1 VGAAIVETPATLS
14 TTEAPAPRRALV
26 VEDERAIRESVAE
39 FLEDSGYQVAQVED
53 GRDALASMRAL
64 VPDVVILDLQLPTM
78 SGAEFVQEMRAD
90 PRLAAV
96 PVVLLSAAPG
106 LAQAAEALGA
116 RGALA
121 KPFHLDVLL
130 AVVDRVSQS

>member
-1 VGAAIVETPATLS
+1 V
-14 TTEAPAPRRALV
+14 LV
-26 VEDERAIRESVAE
+26 VEDERALRATIAA
-39 FLEDSGYQVAQVED
+39 FLEESGYEVAQAED
-53 GRDALASMRAL
+53 GQDALASLRTRL
-64 VPDVVILDLQLPTM
+64 PDVVLVDLRLPTM
-78 SGAEFVQEMRAD
+78 SGTQFIQAMRAD

-96 PVVLLSAAPG
+96 PVVILSADPY
-106 LAQAAEALGA
+106 LADAAEALGA

>member
-1 VGAAIVETPATLS
+1 M
-14 TTEAPAPRRALV
+14 LV
-26 VEDERAIRESVAE
+26 VEDERLIRESVAE
-39 FLEDSGYQVAQVED
+39 FLEESGYEVAQVED
-53 GRDALASMRAL
+53 GRDALASMRVS
-64 VPDVVILDLQLPTM
+64 VPDVIIVDLQLPTM
-78 SGAEFVQEMRAD
+78 SGSEFVHKMRAD

-96 PVVLLSAAPG
+96 PIVILSGAPD
-106 LAQAAEALGA
+106 LAEAAEALGA

>member
-1 VGAAIVETPATLS
+1 V
-14 TTEAPAPRRALV
+14 LV
-26 VEDERAIRESVAE
+26 LEDEKLIREAVGE
-39 FLEDSGYQVAQVED
+39 FLEEAGYEVARVAD
-53 GRDALASMRAL
+53 GRDALASMRTAL
-64 VPDVVILDLQLPTM
+64 PDVVIVDLQLPTM

-96 PVVLLSAAPG
+96 PIVILSAAPG
-106 LAQAAEALGA
+106 LPEVAESLGA

>member
-1 VGAAIVETPATLS
+1 M
-14 TTEAPAPRRALV
+14 LV
-26 VEDERAIRESVAE
+26 IEDERAIRISVAE
-39 FLEDSGYQVAQVED
+39 FLEDSGYDVAQVED
-53 GRDALASMRAL
+53 GRDGLVSMRAS
-64 VPDVVILDLQLPTM
+64 VPDVVVLDLQLPTM
-78 SGAEFVQEMRAD
+78 SGPEFVQEMRAD

-96 PVVLLSAAPG
+96 PIVILSAAAD